1 MTKTSD
7 MGRLAPRMQSVAARL
22 ALLVAAACVALA
34 ATGGTARAD
43 DDDNGNAAHGYTAAL
58 TALTGPA
65 GADLTIDVDAPPGRV
80 RSTC

>member
-1 MTKTSD
+1 M
-7 MGRLAPRMQSVAARL
+7 
-22 ALLVAAACVALA
+22 ALA

-65 GADLTIDVDAPPGRV
+65 GADLTIDVDAPPGAGAV
-80 RSTC
+80 DVLTRSS